1 MRASDLTDEP
11 MWDAGRL
18 EALIKNVPG
27 AIYRC
32 SPESDWAMQFLSDEI
47 EPISGYP
54 ASDFIGSAV
63 RTFASVIHP
72 DDRQAVEQGVADA
85 LERRE
90 AFVLEYRLQHADGSI
105 RWVYERGRGSFDD
118 SGEVAFLDGAIFDVT
133 ARKQAEDR
141 LAYLAY
147 HDPLTDLPNRTLF
160 QERLA
165 HTIAAADETGA
176 PAAVLF
182 ADLDDFKLIN
192 DNFGHSV
199 GDRLLQE
206 VARRLRRVTRSGD
219 MVARQGGDEFLIL
232 LAGRGDS
239 RLPKDDAKADMRAGA
254 ERIAA
259 ALRDAL
265 TEPFL
270 LGDIELYVT
279 ASVGASIYPE
289 DADSAESLLKH
300 ADVALYAAKD
310 SGRDGFRLYRRTG
323 RDHGRELSIAGR
335 LRHAAGR
342 GELELHYQP
351 LVDLR
356 CRRIVGAEALIRWN
370 DPGRGLMPPA
380 EFLPIAERTGVIRPM
395 TEWVVDEA
403 CRQSREWRNAGHDL
417 FVSVNLAPAF
427 WQPTAMREVM
437 ATIEAFGL
445 NADRMMIEITEQAAM
460 TPVADLEPV
469 LAELHARGLRLAID
483 DFGTGHS
490 SLGRLSRLRVNTL
503 KIDRGF
509 IADVPG
515 DRGASILVESMIS
528 LARNLG
534 LHCLAEGI
542 ETQEQLAFLVAR
554 GCPLG
559 QGYLFGRPMPAG
571 RFAAL
576 VCDEARAA

>member
-1 MRASDLTDEP
+1 MQARDLTDES
-11 MWDAGRL
+11 MWDTGRL

-47 EPISGYP
+47 ESISGYP
-54 ASDFIGSAV
+54 VADFIGSAV

-85 LERRE
+85 LARRD
-90 AFVLEYRLQHADGSI
+90 AFVLEYRLLHADGSV
-105 RWVYERGRGSFDD
+105 RWVYERGRGSFDAA
-118 SGEVAFLDGAIFDVT
+118 GEVRFLDGAIFDVT
-133 ARKQAEDR
+133 TRKRAEER

-160 QERLA
+160 QERLTQ
-165 HTIAAADETGA
+165 TIAAADRTGA

-219 MVARQGGDEFLIL
+219 VVARQGGDEFLIL
-232 LAGRGDS
+232 LAERGGPG
-239 RLPKDDAKADMRAGA
+239 LPRADANADMRAGA

-265 TEPFL
+265 TEPFV
-270 LGDIELYVT
+270 LGDIELHVT

-289 DADSAESLLKH
+289 DADSAEALLKH

-310 SGRDGFRLYRRTG
+310 AGRDGFQLYRRSG
-323 RDHGRELSIAGR
+323 RDHGRELSVAGR

-356 CRRIVGAEALIRWN
+356 ERRIVGAEALIRWN
-370 DPGRGLMPPA
+370 DPERGLTPPA
-380 EFLPIAERTGVIRPM
+380 DFLPIAERTGLIRPI

-403 CRQSREWRNAGHDL
+403 CSQSREWRNAGHDL
-417 FVSVNLAPAF
+417 YVSVNLAPAF
-427 WQPTAMREVM
+427 WQPTAMRAVM

-509 IADVPG
+509 IADVPR
-515 DRGASILVESMIS
+515 DRGASILVESMVS

-534 LHCLAEGI
+534 LQCLAEGV
-542 ETQEQLAFLVAR
+542 ETEEQLAFLISR

-559 QGYLFGRPMPAG
+559 QGYLFGRPTPA
-571 RFAAL
+571 AQLTAM
-576 VCDEARAA
+576 VCSERRAA

>member
-118 SGEVAFLDGAIFDVT
+118 AGEVAFLDGAIFDVT

-160 QERLA
+160 HERLA
-165 HTIAAADETGA
+165 QTIAAADETGA

-239 RLPKDDAKADMRAGA
+239 RLPKDDANADMRAGA

-380 EFLPIAERTGVIRPM
+380 EFLPIAERTGLIRPM

-427 WQPTAMREVM
+427 WQPTAMRGVM

>member
-165 HTIAAADETGA
+165 QTIAAADETGA

-380 EFLPIAERTGVIRPM
+380 EFLPIAERTGLIRPM

>member
-380 EFLPIAERTGVIRPM
+380 EFLPIAERTGLIRPM